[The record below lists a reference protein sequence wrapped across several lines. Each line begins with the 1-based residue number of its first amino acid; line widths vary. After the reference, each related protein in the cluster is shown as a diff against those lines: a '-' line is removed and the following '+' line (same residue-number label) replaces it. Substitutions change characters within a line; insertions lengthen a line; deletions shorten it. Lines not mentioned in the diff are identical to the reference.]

1 MGNRPTPD
9 PAASARHPPRVQVLT
24 KITQQF
30 EAPPLPENGLS
41 IDVTKN
47 ALLYRDVPL
56 PAGGNKALLDLN
68 RELYLRRAARII
80 FLPDL
85 KPVEVVSCLKAITL

>member
-1 MGNRPTPD
+1 
-9 PAASARHPPRVQVLT
+9 L
-24 KITQQF
+24 F
-30 EAPPLPENGLS
+30 EAIPLPEVGLS

-56 PAGGNKALLDLN
+56 PTGGSKALTDLN

-80 FLPDL
+80 ILPNLHPD
-85 KPVEVVSCLKAITL
+85 EVVSCLKVIMRDPAEIQDAGGWSGSCCGRK